1 MVRWLY
7 LALAWL
13 FLALAALGVV
23 LPGLPTT
30 PFVLLAAWAAA
41 RGSPRL
47 HAWLRA
53 HRMFGPTLVAWE
65 TSRAVP
71 RRAKRAAVVAMAV
84 CAALTWAFAPK
95 AWMAA
100 VATVTMATVACWLW
114 MRPEPPAEAPAPAL
128 PQADRGR

>member
-1 MVRWLY
+1 MIRWLY

-53 HRMFGPTLVAWE
+53 HRVFGPTLVAWE
-65 TSRAVP
+65 THGAVS
-71 RRAKRAAVVAMAV
+71 RRAKRAAVAVMAAS
-84 CAALTWAFAPK
+84 AALGWAFAPQ

-100 VATVTMATVACWLW
+100 LATAVMTAVGVWLW
-114 MRPEPPAEAPAPAL
+114 RRPEPPSQAGGAPAS
-128 PQADRGR
+128 R